1 MCEESISQKTILLS
15 KAYLKVL
22 DDPTYTTKSVLFS
35 IRAYKRKLWLST
47 YPTRVIIW
55 SVYLPLVSEDL
66 NLYKISFSNNF
77 SVKNLHGFL
86 ISLATINYNL
96 FWVHSLALSTVAFFL
111 FKCFPLSW
119 LYSCFASLYMS
130 HSSTTFYVFHSD
142 RHLLLYSFNVFMS
155 FLFLNAKSKY
165 FISFFCLLYSR
176 VLPSLNAD
184 KVYN

>member
-22 DDPTYTTKSVLFS
+22 DDPTYTTKPVLFS
-35 IRAYKRKLWLST
+35 IKAYKRKLWLST
-47 YPTRVIIW
+47 YQIRVIIW

-96 FWVHSLALSTVAFFL
+96 FWVHSQVLYTSSCLNVFPWVGSILLCFSLPVIFIYNILCVSFWQAFA
-111 FKCFPLSW
+111 P
-119 LYSCFASLYMS
+119 
-130 HSSTTFYVFHSD
+130 
-142 RHLLLYSFNVFMS
+142 LLLRFVHE
-155 FLFLNAKSKY
+155 L
-165 FISFFCLLYSR
+165 FISKC
-176 VLPSLNAD
+176 
-184 KVYN
+184 KVWIFY